1 MFISRRKA
9 TKEQIC
15 CSDESPV
22 ILAEVLPVYSE
33 TVIAE
38 VSSIGGW
45 AYELL
50 LKEHI
55 TEKELERGNKIS
67 DDKGNSKKVNHNK
80 HLSTLKIL

>member
-1 MFISRRKA
+1 MCVSRRKA

-22 ILAEVLPVYSE
+22 MLAEALPVYSE

-38 VSSIGGW
+38 VSTVGGW

-50 LKEHI
+50 LKEQI

-67 DDKGNSKKVNHNK
+67 DDKGNTKNYNK
-80 HLSTLKIL
+80 HLRTLEIL